1 MLPDLGVPYTRRPH
15 WGVGMS
21 NWKRRA
27 LKCLG
32 LAALVYV
39 MSLPELGPK
48 AAVGAL
54 LLLATSGILTVAVC
68 DALDLEP

>member
-1 MLPDLGVPYTRRPH
+1 
-15 WGVGMS
+15 MS

-39 MSLPELGPK
+39 MSLPEFG
-48 AAVGAL
+48 ARGAVGAL